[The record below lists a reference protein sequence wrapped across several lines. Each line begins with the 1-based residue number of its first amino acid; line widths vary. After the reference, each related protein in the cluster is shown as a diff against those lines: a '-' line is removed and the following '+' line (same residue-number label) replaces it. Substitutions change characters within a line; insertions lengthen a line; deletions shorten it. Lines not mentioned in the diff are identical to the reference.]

1 MIFSSIM
8 TKVGKNSVNIA
19 TANKR
24 LALYHFGKKCAV
36 VLLFL

>member
-1 MIFSSIM
+1 MIFSSII

-19 TANKR
+19 TANKK
-24 LALYHFGKKCAV
+24 LALSFGKKCVV